1 MQKNGGHGAVYAAR
15 HGDERFS
22 VLAHFVLNIQ
32 TLNSGL
38 PLQVSKTGAKVGSL
52 VQLNVYPVFSPQKYR
67 MKIRL
72 LFIFCLLASLFLSA
86 QTPEI
91 RLEPG
96 LTIRQ
101 SCLVSPG
108 NYSIPLKND
117 TASGIRIIGEN
128 IVVDFQQAELNG
140 AATGVLPHLF
150 AGRALFV
157 SGKNITLKNLRAK
170 GYKMAVFAEGV
181 DSLTLENCDFSY
193 NYRPRLRSIRERE
206 DFSDWLSYHH
216 NENDEWLR
224 YGAGIYLKN
233 CRRSIVRACRITGCQ
248 NALLMTGCTDSRV
261 YNNFFTFNSGL
272 GIGLYRSSR
281 NQLMHNRLD
290 WNVRG
295 YSHGFYARGQDSAG
309 ILLYEQSSNNL
320 IAYNSAT
327 HCGDGLFLWAG
338 QTTMD
343 SGEGG
348 CNDNFI
354 FGNDFSYAPT
364 NGVEVT
370 FSRNRIQGNAM
381 VGCTY
386 GIWGGYSYETVIM
399 GNYIA
404 ECKTAIAIEHGQNDT
419 IQRNAIQNDSTGIQL
434 WARETQPA
442 DWGYAQKRDTRSRD
456 VLIDRNVFLD
466 TRKPLKISR
475 SENVAVNGQNLFFGF
490 DQLLEAAA
498 PNSNFKFWRNDVYGA
513 ESVLNRVWATPELAP
528 FKNLNFQYPDT
539 PKDPYAVL
547 DIPYGELQEPDS
559 LPDGMVAVLPPGFPR
574 GRQFIIVDEW
584 GPFDFRRP
592 VAVLDT
598 VSANLY
604 SLVLIGPSGDWK
616 VSKMEGVKNISA
628 RKGVVPASL
637 TIERAPGS
645 ELLRVE
651 FEYSSPQ
658 SVRNVFGENY
668 PPGALYKFDF
678 QRFEKKID
686 WHISFFQYDSL
697 PDPAFFS
704 TQKPLHTLQQNE
716 LAFAWWGSPATGVRE
731 DRFATLATTSFDIA
745 PDTYVIELGSDDG
758 VRLYV
763 DDKLWIDHWDIHE
776 PASDEIELKLGGRH
790 RLRIEHFDAGGF
802 ATLDFRI
809 RAKR

>member
-1 MQKNGGHGAVYAAR
+1 M
-15 HGDERFS
+15 
-22 VLAHFVLNIQ
+22 
-32 TLNSGL
+32 
-38 PLQVSKTGAKVGSL
+38 KV
-52 VQLNVYPVFSPQKYR
+52 
-67 MKIRL
+67 RL
-72 LFIFCLLASLFLSA
+72 LFVLCFLAAPWLFA

-91 RLEPG
+91 RLEAG
-96 LTIRQ
+96 LRISQ
-101 SCLVSPG
+101 SCRIVPG
-108 NYSIPLKND
+108 NYTIAVQTD
-117 TASGIRIIGEN
+117 TATGIRISGEN
-128 IVVDFQQAELNG
+128 IVVDFQQAELQG
-140 AATGVLPHLF
+140 AAKGVWPHLF
-150 AGRALFV
+150 SGRAVVV

-170 GYKMAVFAEGV
+170 GYKIAVYAEGV
-181 DSLTLENCDFSY
+181 DSLTLENCDLSY

-233 CRRSIVRACRITGCQ
+233 CRRSVVRNCRITGCQ
-248 NALLMTGCTDSRV
+248 NALLMTACNDSRV

-343 SGEGG
+343 RGEGG

-354 FGNDFSYAPT
+354 FGNDFSFAPT

-370 FSRNRIQGNAM
+370 FSRNRIQGNAIM
-381 VGCTY
+381 GCTY
-386 GIWGGYSYETVIM
+386 GIWGGYSFETVIM
-399 GNYIA
+399 GNFIA
-404 ECKTAIAIEHGQNDT
+404 DCKTAIAIEHGQNDT

-456 VLIDRNVFLD
+456 ILIDRNVFLD

-475 SENVAVNGQNLFFGF
+475 SENVSVNGQNLFYGF
-490 DQLLEAAA
+490 DNLLEVAH
-498 PNSNFKFWRNDVYGA
+498 PNQNFKFWRNDVYA
-513 ESVLNRVWATPELAP
+513 SETELNQVWAAPELAP
-528 FKNLNFQYPDT
+528 FKNLNFQYPDW
-539 PKDPYAVL
+539 PKEPYAIL
-547 DIPYGELQEPDS
+547 EIPYGELHEPDS
-559 LPDGMVAVLPPGFPR
+559 LPDGMLAVLPPGFPR
-574 GRQFIIVDEW
+574 GRQFILVDEW

-592 VAVLDT
+592 IAALDT
-598 VSANLY
+598 AAENWY

-616 VSKMEGVKNISA
+616 VSRMEGVKSISS
-628 RKGVVPASL
+628 RKGQVPATL
-637 TIERAPGS
+637 TIERDPKSDHVHVA
-645 ELLRVE
+645 

-658 SVRNVFGENY
+658 SIKNVFGESY
-668 PPGALYKFDF
+668 PPGTVYNFDF
-678 QRFEKKID
+678 QRFEKRAD
-686 WHISFFQYDSL
+686 WQIAFFHYDSI
-697 PDPAFFS
+697 PDAGIF
-704 TQKPLHTLQQNE
+704 TRQKPIHTLQKNE
-716 LAFAWWGSPATGVRE
+716 LAFAWWGSPAKEVRE
-731 DRFATLATTSFDIA
+731 DRFATLATTSLELA
-745 PDTYVIELGSDDG
+745 PDTYLIELSSDDG
-758 VRLYV
+758 ARLYV
-763 DDKLWIDHWDIHE
+763 DDHLLIDHWDIHE
-776 PASDEIELKLGGRH
+776 PATDEIELKLGGRH

-802 ATLDFRI
+802 ATLDFRL
-809 RAKR
+809 RVKR